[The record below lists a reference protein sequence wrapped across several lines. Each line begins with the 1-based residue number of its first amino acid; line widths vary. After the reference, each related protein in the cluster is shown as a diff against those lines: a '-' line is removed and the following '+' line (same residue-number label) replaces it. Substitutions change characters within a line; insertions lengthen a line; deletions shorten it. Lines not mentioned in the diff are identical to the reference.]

1 MQRQVPIAS
10 ELLVDD
16 EAVAVQRPAGDGIQH
31 ATGKR
36 RAAPHQV
43 GGEIGQRRAG
53 PRIERAPSSR
63 RGTPKSSTAMEG
75 GRVAGW
81 QGDG

>member
-1 MQRQVPIAS
+1 LQRQVPIAS

-53 PRIERAPSSR
+53 PRNRAR
-63 RGTPKSSTAMEG
+63 AFKQARYAEKLDRDGGWQG
-75 GRVAGW
+75 GRVAG
-81 QGDG
+81 